1 MATRSTITLST
12 EKGYKS
18 IYCHWDGHPSNNG
31 KILLEHY
38 DTEDKVKELIA
49 LGSLS
54 TLDKKTAPDEG
65 DKHSFCHPAK
75 NVTVAYHR
83 DRGEGSKPSI
93 THYEALYS
101 VYEEGEEYNYMFE
114 DGEWYLLNK
123 GDGMITL
130 KPLHHIVEDDE

>member
-12 EKGYKS
+12 EDGYKS
-18 IYCHWDGHPSNNG
+18 IYCHWDGAPSNNG

-38 DTEDKVKELIA
+38 DTEEKVKALIA

-54 TLDKKTAPDEG
+54 SLDKKIAPNEG
-65 DKHSFCHPAK
+65 DKHSFCKPAK

-83 DRGEGSKPSI
+83 DRGEGNKPI
-93 THYEALYS
+93 IAHYEALYS

-114 DGEWYLLNK
+114 EGEWYVVTKTDPILLR
-123 GDGMITL
+123 DIML
-130 KPLHHIVEDDE
+130 AEA